1 MALEGTA
8 SANHRDTRYRA
19 WLAVAQAPSAII
31 PQVFH
36 VHKKTRNG
44 DFTRLSDDSAGQA
57 PLQFAETDDLG
68 CLMLAGGTS
77 HACCQAAHN
86 RPLQNSAETD
96 IEGGVDAGLPLAC
109 VSANYGPVAL
119 SPAIKARRSPARG
132 HA

>member
-57 PLQFAETDDLG
+57 QPSNSQRQMIWVAWCLLEAQVMHAVKRRTTAPYKIPLRQILKGEWMPGFRLRA
-68 CLMLAGGTS
+68 CLPIM
-77 HACCQAAHN
+77 
-86 RPLQNSAETD
+86 
-96 IEGGVDAGLPLAC
+96 
-109 VSANYGPVAL
+109 GPW
-119 SPAIKARRSPARG
+119 R
-132 HA
+132 